1 MDIQH
6 TQTKVS
12 IANSTYQSSL
22 EGRRGVSNSPKKNDQ
37 ATISKESL
45 AKFTASLKLKTG
57 SKDNLLIQNFRKSL
71 EEYNSPEAVEQRR
84 LEQLEKEQA
93 YNPLTDEFNLLV
105 KGSFP
110 ENTLH
115 HTIYEAME
123 GKVKNASLYAAEL
136 AESIRSSISMPD
148 KSAEERA
155 AYREMALKQ
164 AEYVAENY
172 FDNEKERAAFMEEVN
187 RYYENDLLRERGY
200 VVYDN
205 SDLEPFKKYSS
216 PRDDNKV
223 SYMTLASEYMDED
236 TFERWINYATEEET
250 DKFFRQLVNN
260 RAKWSREII
269 EKVEQNAQKAEKAIA
284 DAQDMFASFVWEDGS
299 FIATGEEQPDY
310 LKKLIKWNED
320 MLNLFLYGK

>member
-1 MDIQH
+1 
-6 TQTKVS
+6 
-12 IANSTYQSSL
+12 
-22 EGRRGVSNSPKKNDQ
+22 
-37 ATISKESL
+37 
-45 AKFTASLKLKTG
+45 
-57 SKDNLLIQNFRKSL
+57 
-71 EEYNSPEAVEQRR
+71 
-84 LEQLEKEQA
+84 
-93 YNPLTDEFNLLV
+93 
-105 KGSFP
+105 
-110 ENTLH
+110 
-115 HTIYEAME
+115 
-123 GKVKNASLYAAEL
+123 
-136 AESIRSSISMPD
+136 MPD

-172 FDNEKERAAFMEEVN
+172 FDNEEERAAFMEEVN

-223 SYMTLASEYMDED
+223 SYMTHASEYMDED
-236 TFERWINYATEEET
+236 TFERWINYATKEET
-250 DKFFRQLVNN
+250 DKFLRQLVNN

-284 DAQDMFASFVWEDGS
+284 DVQDMFASFVWEDGR

-320 MLNLFLYGK
+320 MLNLFLYDK